1 MKVLF
6 AVSNESI
13 SEAIVKKY
21 QKEYKE
27 IITYKNVYYF
37 NAILK
42 ELQRDKT
49 YDRVVISEDLE
60 PFTNK
65 NYDAID
71 KFIFEKLDSISD
83 EASNAGNDIPIIL
96 ICTDRRT
103 RAEQMLIKLFGI
115 GIYNALLGQD
125 RSIDKVC
132 ELIHMPRSKKE
143 AKLYYKIESDD
154 VNYQAESEDS
164 VSEIEIQN
172 ILAHYKKISRSPE
185 RFVDS
190 FNNIAAQ
197 YNDAQL
203 RLIVK
208 FLPLNVKTVLEEESP
223 KYQSVMTFGDV
234 KAKNK
239 YTSQKEKTVKEPLK
253 MNLLEDGRKTLTKPV
268 IVPGVTGGAN
278 KKLVKSQPMDEKI
291 NLTKNQTKEV
301 EEPIVPKIQTRP
313 IKQEETKKETEEI
326 LLGEPVKRGRGR
338 PRKVVQ
344 EQEIV
349 SVPQEK
355 KKRGRP
361 RKVVEQKEDVKDV
374 SKATVLPGLEEE
386 NILPGFENEN
396 VLPGFENES
405 VLPGFEE
412 EVTLP
417 GFEDVESEQ
426 TEENILPGFEE
437 LETETPVTMQKE
449 TILPGIEEVVTP
461 VQKKEDNG
469 EFILPGFE
477 KKQSTTGTETN
488 RTFLNE
494 VQNPNS
500 AQGSISSLLTRDKK
514 IVSFVG
520 TSKNG
525 TSFIVNN
532 LAVMIARM
540 GMNVAILDMTKNRNA
555 YYIYTQ
561 NDENLR
567 KKAYECM
574 QKLEQGIADGIA
586 VNKNLSVY
594 TSLPDENLLEM
605 DVVSI
610 MGTLVQ
616 TYDLVLIDCDF
627 DTPEECFREAQEI
640 YLVQSMDILTIQP
653 LTAFLKE
660 LKVKD
665 ILQEE
670 KIKVVINKEMKV
682 RGLTPKVLIGGMSSY
697 NDPAMSFMTGLF
709 NKDTV
714 QYCTIPFEIPTY
726 SKYLEGLVNCEV
738 SLNGYSKM
746 FLTSLKTLA
755 GIVYP
760 LINNKYAR
768 KNDYSK
774 NNKFSS
780 DINNTLDQ
788 MKNKY

>member
-6 AVSNESI
+6 AVNNESV

-21 QKEYKE
+21 QREYKE

-42 ELQRDKT
+42 ELQRDKS

-96 ICTDRRT
+96 ICTERRAK
-103 RAEQMLIKLFGI
+103 AEQILVKFFGI

-125 RSIDKVC
+125 RSIDQVC
-132 ELIHMPRSKKE
+132 KLIHMPRSKKE
-143 AKLYYKIESDD
+143 AKLYYKIEADE
-154 VNYQAESEDS
+154 VNYQSESEDS
-164 VSEIEIQN
+164 VSEVEIQN
-172 ILAHYKKISRSPE
+172 ILAHYKKISRNPE

-203 RLIVK
+203 RLIARL
-208 FLPLNVKTVLEEESP
+208 LPLNVRTVLEEESP
-223 KYQSVMTFGDV
+223 KYQSVMTFGNT
-234 KAKNK
+234 KPKNK
-239 YTSQKEKTVKEPLK
+239 YTSPKEKTIKEPLK
-253 MNLLEDGRKTLTKPV
+253 MDLLEDGRKKLTKPV
-268 IVPGVTGGAN
+268 IVPGVTGTAN
-278 KKLVKSQPMDEKI
+278 RKNNTSITNERKNPVINREAKVTAINSPIIPKLKEEKTKIEEDETI
-291 NLTKNQTKEV
+291 
-301 EEPIVPKIQTRP
+301 
-313 IKQEETKKETEEI
+313 IK
-326 LLGEPVKRGRGR
+326 EPVKRGRGR

-344 EQEIV
+344 EPEIV
-349 SVPQEK
+349 EEVSQPK
-355 KKRGRP
+355 RKRGRP
-361 RKVVEQKEDVKDV
+361 RKSIQ
-374 SKATVLPGLEEE
+374 
-386 NILPGFENEN
+386 IENE
-396 VLPGFENES
+396 
-405 VLPGFEE
+405 
-412 EVTLP
+412 
-417 GFEDVESEQ
+417 EQ
-426 TEENILPGFEE
+426 VNILPGFEE
-437 LETETPVTMQKE
+437 NAMPMEEQDFTLPGLEQTEQVSIPEKKE
-449 TILPGIEEVVTP
+449 EYNLPNFDEEPILPGVDEPIDMQE
-461 VQKKEDNG
+461 KEDN
-469 EFILPGFE
+469 ILPGFE
-477 KKQSTTGTETN
+477 SNNENITDKNRNNDGYILPGFERKTLQNNNTN
-488 RTFLNE
+488 IKSNYLNE
-494 VQNPNS
+494 IKTSNYEQKN
-500 AQGSISSLLTRDKK
+500 ISSLLTRDKK

-532 LAVMIARM
+532 LAAMISKM
-540 GMNVAILDMTKNRNA
+540 GMNVAILDMTQNRNA

-567 KKAYECM
+567 RKAYECM
-574 QKLEQGIADGIA
+574 QQLEQGITDGIK
-586 VNKNLSVY
+586 VEKNLTVY

-605 DVVSI
+605 DVVTI

-616 TYDLVLIDCDF
+616 NHDLVLIDCDF
-627 DTPEECFREAQEI
+627 ATPEECFRESQEI

-660 LKVKD
+660 LKVKE

-670 KIKVVINKEMKV
+670 KIKVVINKELKV
-682 RGLTPKVLIGGMSSY
+682 RGLTPKVLIGGMASY

-714 QYCTIPFEIPTY
+714 GYCTIPFEIPTY
-726 SKYLEGLVNCEV
+726 SKYLEGLVNCEI

-755 GIVYP
+755 GMVYP

-780 DINNTLDQ
+780 DINNTLNQ
-788 MKNKY
+788 MKNRY